1 MEIRKN
7 RMMVALSGAAAVLLL
22 LGAFTVVWLMPRGE
36 SGSANV
42 QKPGV
47 ALPADVSSA
56 PSSSGISSSGV
67 GLAPIS
73 KEAYSP
79 SGAPYMAPI
88 LEQPHIS
95 VRGNGVVSAKPDM
108 VNLQVGVQ
116 IQNASLDGAQTEAAT
131 KADAI
136 VNQLKA
142 AGIEEKDI
150 STAQYNVEPVMNYR
164 ENEPPTV
171 TGFRVTNIMNVKV
184 RDITKAGKLIDDMV
198 KSGANTIYGLS
209 FSFSDPTAV
218 MKQAREQAMNDAKAK
233 AQELASLGGVALGA
247 PIVIDDGGA
256 NVPPIIMDQA
266 MNAGAERSVAAMAP
280 PINPGQQEI
289 RVDVTVI
296 YAIK

>member
-1 MEIRKN
+1 METRKN

-42 QKPGV
+42 GSSPSNAPDAG
-47 ALPADVSSA
+47 SA
-56 PSSSGISSSGV
+56 PSGQSVRSDI
-67 GLAPIS
+67 APAAGS
-73 KEAYSP
+73 NFSP
-79 SGAPYMAPI
+79 AGAQSMAPI

-116 IQNASLDGAQTEAAT
+116 IQNTSLDSAQAEAAT

-136 VNQLKA
+136 MNQLKG

-164 ENEPPTV
+164 DNQPPTV

-247 PIVIDDGGA
+247 PIVIDDAGA
-256 NVPPIIMDQA
+256 NVPPVVMEQA
-266 MNAGAERSVAAMAP
+266 MGRAMDSSAAAMP

-289 RVDVTVI
+289 RVDVTVV

>member
-1 MEIRKN
+1 METRKN

-42 QKPGV
+42 GSG
-47 ALPADVSSA
+47 PAIAPNVGSA
-56 PSSSGISSSGV
+56 PSGQTIKSDIAPVASGNFSQ
-67 GLAPIS
+67 
-73 KEAYSP
+73 
-79 SGAPYMAPI
+79 SGAPSMAPI

-95 VRGNGVVSAKPDM
+95 VRGNGIVSAKPDM

-116 IQNASLDGAQTEAAT
+116 IQNVSLDTAQAEAAT

-164 ENEPPTV
+164 ENQPPTV

-247 PIVIDDGGA
+247 PIVIDDAGA
-256 NVPPIIMDQA
+256 NVPPVIMEQA
-266 MNAGAERSVAAMAP
+266 MGRSMDSAVASAP

>member
-1 MEIRKN
+1 MEGRKN

-36 SGSANV
+36 SS
-42 QKPGV
+42 
-47 ALPADVSSA
+47 ADVGKTTVTSPNVGSA
-56 PSSSGISSSGV
+56 PSGPAVKSDV
-67 GLAPIS
+67 APIGS
-73 KEAYSP
+73 TNYSP
-79 SGAPYMAPI
+79 SGAQSMAAV
-88 LEQPHIS
+88 LDQPHIS
-95 VRGNGVVSAKPDM
+95 VRGSGVVSAKPDM

-116 IQNASLDGAQTEAAT
+116 IQNTSLDSAQADAAT

-136 VNQLKA
+136 MNQLKA
-142 AGIEEKDI
+142 AGIAEKDI

-164 ENEPPTV
+164 DNQPPEV

-184 RDITKAGKLIDDMV
+184 RDIAKAGKLIDDLV
-198 KSGANTIYGLS
+198 KSGANTVYGLS

-247 PIVIDDGGA
+247 PIVIEDGGA
-256 NVPPIIMDQA
+256 NVPPVIMEQA
-266 MNAGAERSVAAMAP
+266 AGRAMDSSTAAIAP

-289 RVDVTVI
+289 RVEVTVS

>member
-1 MEIRKN
+1 
-7 RMMVALSGAAAVLLL
+7 MMVALGGAVAVLLL

-42 QKPGV
+42 GSG
-47 ALPADVSSA
+47 PAIAPNVGSA
-56 PSSSGISSSGV
+56 PSGQSIKSDI
-67 GLAPIS
+67 APIAS
-73 KEAYSP
+73 GNFSP
-79 SGAPYMAPI
+79 SGVQSMAPI

-95 VRGNGVVSAKPDM
+95 VRGNGIVSAKPDM

-116 IQNASLDGAQTEAAT
+116 IQNTSLDSAQAEAAT

-142 AGIEEKDI
+142 AGIAEKDI

-164 ENEPPTV
+164 ENQPPTV

-233 AQELASLGGVALGA
+233 AQELASLGGVGLGS

-256 NVPPIIMDQA
+256 NVPPIIMDQSMA
-266 MNAGAERSVAAMAP
+266 AGAERSMAASAP